1 MNTKSINKQYCFF
14 YEGLTNDQL
23 IRVGI
28 ASNSAVALHA
38 LGYAMAGHTLHHLAK
53 IKQKYLLGTNSPL
66 QNT

>member
-28 ASNSAVALHA
+28 ASKSAVSLRA
-38 LGYAMAGHTLHHLAK
+38 LGFAMAGHTLHHLAI
-53 IKQKYLLGTNSPL
+53 IKEKYLSGINSPL